1 MIVLKVISLVMLL
14 FFVSYVLM
22 DTLRN
27 KRIKKLKELNQSLV
41 ELNKRHVDD
50 YLSLYDNMVRAN
62 TMMRELKKENE
73 ELKKEL
79 DKQSNA
85 TYNYYIK
92 CSIPNKDEATPP
104 LTKK

>member
-1 MIVLKVISLVMLL
+1 MADKNRDNRI
-14 FFVSYVLM
+14 
-22 DTLRN
+22 DTLERSREFHKDQKEMVVEYARN
-27 KRIKKLKELNQSLV
+27 IVKENNHLKE
-41 ELNKRHVDD
+41 R
-50 YLSLYDNMVRAN
+50 N
-62 TMMRELKKENE
+62 TQLIKENE

-79 DKQSNA
+79 DKQGNA

>member
-1 MIVLKVISLVMLL
+1 MLL